1 MTELFNP
8 VSVEAA
14 IKECYDQISRGVAIC
29 DERYRLFLEADHVYD
44 VAVAQA
50 MVDLDGVAYLKK
62 FKAELATVAERK
74 ARDDA
79 DAAYRYADRRAKA
92 LESKLRALQS
102 VGASVRSAYAVAGT
116 GER

>member
-1 MTELFNP
+1 VTEFNP
-8 VSVEAA
+8 ASVEAA
-14 IKECYDQISRGVAIC
+14 IKVCYERISKGVKIC
-29 DERYRLFLEADHVYD
+29 DERYRAFMEADHAYD

-79 DAAYRYADRRAKA
+79 KATWRYAESRAEA
-92 LESKLRALQS
+92 LRDELRALQS
-102 VGASVRSAYAVAGT
+102 VGASVREAYRVVGT